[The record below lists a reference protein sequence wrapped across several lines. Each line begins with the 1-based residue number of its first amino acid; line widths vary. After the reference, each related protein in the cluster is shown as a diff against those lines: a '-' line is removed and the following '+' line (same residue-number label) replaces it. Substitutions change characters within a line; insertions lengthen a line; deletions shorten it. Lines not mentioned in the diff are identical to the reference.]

1 MTVKELLELDEF
13 EAVNIDDDSR
23 IIKGGYCGDL
33 LSWVMGRAEE
43 DNVFV
48 TIMVNVNVI
57 AVASLINV
65 SCVVICENAE
75 LSDELINA
83 AKQKEINLIK
93 TPLASFE
100 ACACLSNLI
109 NA

>member
-1 MTVKELLELDEF
+1 MTVKELLELEKF
-13 EAVNIDDDSR
+13 EAVNIADDSR
-23 IIKGGYCGDL
+23 KIIGGYCGDL

-43 DNVFV
+43 NNVFV

-75 LSDELINA
+75 LSDELITA
-83 AKQKEINLIK
+83 AKQKGINLIR

-100 ACACLSNLI
+100 ACAYLSNLI
-109 NA
+109 

>member
-1 MTVKELLELDEF
+1 MTVKQLLDSDLF
-13 EAVNIDDDSR
+13 EPINIADASR
-23 IIKGGYCGDL
+23 EIKGGYCGDL

-75 LSDELINA
+75 LPDELISA
-83 AKQKEINLIK
+83 ALTKEINLIRTK
-93 TPLASFE
+93 LPSFE
-100 ACACLSNLI
+100 ACAYLSRI
-109 NA
+109 I

>member
-1 MTVKELLELDEF
+1 MTVKELLNSDLF
-13 EAVNIDDDSR
+13 EGINIADDSR
-23 IIKGGYCGDL
+23 EIKGGYCGDL

-75 LSDELINA
+75 LPDKLIEA
-83 AKQKEINLIK
+83 AKKKEINLIRTK
-93 TPLASFE
+93 LASFE
-100 ACACLSNLI
+100 ACSYLSRVI
-109 NA
+109 